1 MDAIA
6 DCRSSSCSVSG
17 GFRHKSA
24 LLLKVNSKISIRLR
38 ELDRR
43 WLCRFTVCG
52 WWKDQPTTVERD
64 GSLTFLVRL
73 PVYVQASEQVCDS
86 RAGGINLLGS

>member
-6 DCRSSSCSVSG
+6 DCRSSSVWW
-17 GFRHKSA
+17 FSA
-24 LLLKVNSKISIRLR
+24 QVHTLILKVNSKISIRLR

-86 RAGGINLLGS
+86 RAGGINLLES